1 MGQLQR
7 RNSEL
12 VDLLSAD
19 FINCWEPIEQSVLT
33 EAFAAVTFKDIPQIF
48 RSLVLLGQ
56 IRSDRVAE
64 LDGIIARFN
73 DDNGDNYSYVE
84 AAFYCNDEIHTNC
97 AGYGARTSRI
107 RAGKFDAASSIS
119 NTYTPFHWNL
129 PGYLRTDRTKWLE
142 SLQSGPVGNLGT
154 GADMQIVLNR
164 GFWEVLEPITSITVF
179 PEIGP
184 NFVRGC
190 ILELYGVL

>member
-7 RNSEL
+7 RNAEL

-19 FINCWEPIEQSVLT
+19 FVNCWMPIEQVVLNET
-33 EAFAAVTFKDIPQIF
+33 FASVTFEDIPQIF

-64 LDGIIARFN
+64 LDGLIARFN
-73 DDNGDNYSYVE
+73 GDDGDNYSYAEV
-84 AAFYCNDEIHTNC
+84 ALYCNDEIHTNC
-97 AGYGARTSRI
+97 ARHTSRI
-107 RAGKFDAASSIS
+107 RAGQCDAANSIDD
-119 NTYTPFHWNL
+119 TYAPFHWNL
-129 PGYLRTDRTKWLE
+129 SGYLRTDRTKWLKA
-142 SLQSGPVGNLGT
+142 LQSGPVGNLST
-154 GADMQIVLNR
+154 GADMRIVSNR
-164 GFWEVLEPITSITVF
+164 GFWETLEPITSITVF

-184 NFVRGC
+184 NLVPGC